1 MGNIV
6 AIVGRPN
13 VGKSTLFNRLVG
25 QKDAIVDEQAGVT
38 RDRHYGR
45 AEWSGAEFTVID
57 TGGFVVNSDDIF
69 EEEIRKQVK
78 LAIDEANVIVFLVDV
93 GSGITDLDESVAGL
107 LRRAK
112 KPVILAANKVDTFDM
127 QYQAS
132 EFYKLGLGDVF
143 TISSMNGSGT
153 GEFLDELVKKL
164 PAPAVVE
171 DTTGLPKIAIVGR
184 PNVGK
189 SSLTNALL
197 GEDRNIVTPVAG
209 TTRDSIYSRYKKF
222 GFDFFL
228 IDTAGLRKKGKV
240 TEDLEFYSVMRA
252 IRTIEHADVCL
263 LMLDAT
269 QPMEAQDV
277 NIFRLIQRNN
287 KGIVLLVNK
296 WDLVEKDTHS
306 TKIFTEAI
314 LRKIAPF
321 TDIPIIFVSALTK
334 LRIQK
339 VLETAIEVFE
349 NRKRRVSTSQLN
361 EIMLQVIEENEP
373 PAIKGKLVKIK
384 YVTQLPTNFPSFAF
398 FCNLPQYVKEP
409 YKRYLEN
416 RLRENF
422 NFKGNPIQIFFR
434 QK

>member
-57 TGGFVVNSDDIF
+57 TGGFVVNSDDVF
-69 EEEIRKQVK
+69 EEEIRKQVV
-78 LAIDEANVIVFLVDV
+78 LAIEEANVIIFLVDV
-93 GSGITDLDESVAGL
+93 GSGITDLDASVAEL
-107 LRRAK
+107 LRKSK
-112 KPVILAANKVDTFDM
+112 KPVLLVANKVDTFEM

-132 EFYKLGLGDVF
+132 EFYRLGLGDVY
-143 TISSMNGSGT
+143 TVSSMNGSGT
-153 GEFLDELVKKL
+153 GEMLDDLVKKL

-171 DTTGLPKIAIVGR
+171 DTSELPRIAIVGR

-197 GEDRNIVTPVAG
+197 GEDRNIVTPIAG

-269 QPMEAQDV
+269 QGMEAQDV

-287 KGIVLLVNK
+287 KAMVILVNK

-306 TKIFTEAI
+306 TKIFTQAI
-314 LRKIAPF
+314 YKKIAPF
-321 TDIPIIFVSALTK
+321 TDVPVIFVSALTK

-349 NRKRRVSTSQLN
+349 NRKRRISTSQLN
-361 EIMLQVIEENEP
+361 EYMLQVIEENEP
-373 PAIKGKLVKIK
+373 PAIKGKYVKIK
-384 YVTQLPTNFPSFAF
+384 YVTQLPTHFPSFAF
-398 FCNLPQYVKEP
+398 FCNLPQYVKDP
-409 YKRYLEN
+409 YKRFLEN
-416 RLRENF
+416 RLREKF
-422 NFKGNPIQIFFR
+422 NFSGNPIQIFFR

>member
-1 MGNIV
+1 MGNII

-45 AEWSGAEFTVID
+45 AEWSGAEFVVID
-57 TGGFVVNSDDIF
+57 TGGYVTNSDDVF

-78 LAIDEANVIVFLVDV
+78 LAIDEANIIIFLVDV
-93 GSGITDLDESVAGL
+93 GSGITDLDESVAAI
-107 LRRAK
+107 LRRSK
-112 KPVILAANKVDTFDM
+112 KTVLLVANKVDNFDL
-127 QYQAS
+127 QYQS
-132 EFYKLGLGDVF
+132 TEFYRLGLGNVY

-153 GEFLDELVKKL
+153 GELLDDLVKAL
-164 PAPAVVE
+164 PAPPVE
-171 DTTGLPKIAIVGR
+171 DDTSNLPRFAIVGR

-197 GEDRNIVTPVAG
+197 GEERNIVTSIAG
-209 TTRDSIYSRYKKF
+209 TTRDSIFSRYKKF

-240 TEDLEFYSVMRA
+240 TENLEFYSVMRA
-252 IRTIEHADVCL
+252 IRTVEHADVCL

-269 QPMEAQDV
+269 QGMEAQDV

-287 KGIVLLVNK
+287 KGIVILVNK

-306 TKIFTEAI
+306 VKKYTETILKKIE
-314 LRKIAPF
+314 PF
-321 TDIPIIFVSALTK
+321 KDVPIIFVSALTK

-339 VLETAIEVFE
+339 VLETAMEVYE
-349 NRKRRVSTSQLN
+349 NRQRKVTTSQLN
-361 EIMLQVIEENEP
+361 EIMLKIIEDNEP
-373 PAIKGKLVKIK
+373 PAVKGKYVKIK
-384 YVTQLPTNFPSFAF
+384 YVTQLPTHFPSFAF
-398 FCNLPQYVKEP
+398 FCNLPQYVKDP
-409 YKRYLEN
+409 YKRFLEN
-416 RLRENF
+416 RIRENF
-422 NFKGNPIQIFFR
+422 NFTGNPIQIFFR